1 MISRL
6 EVSSLAVVLESYLD
20 TVVSF
25 QKTNVI
31 FMDNVL

>member
-6 EVSSLAVVLESYLD
+6 EVSSLVVVLESYLD